1 MGVCV
6 IRSQESLRDKKN
18 IIIGLVDADL
28 LDNGT
33 RHPNLVILKLAGY
46 FRDHGIPYEL
56 IFGDSID
63 IEKYNRI
70 YLSKVFTFTN
80 LPTFITDYKRRHPN
94 TWTCK
99 IHEGGTGF
107 YATEE
112 DLDVFNKKRREDM
125 SSLNSDPL
133 LPNFSMAHQMPD
145 YNVYNRYIDQVVSQK
160 VQEDSKAFFKKFNIY
175 PDPDFLDSSRA
186 KHRKKYKDYLD
197 YSIGF
202 LTRGCIR
209 QCSFCVNKGERVI
222 RPYSDLKDFVDNSR
236 PFIYLW
242 DDNFLCYKNWKE
254 LLQNLIDTG
263 KPFQFRQGLD
273 ERVIDA
279 DRAKMLSK
287 VHYHGDFIFAFDQWK
302 DRDLIVRKLRIWKTY
317 CPSKTTKFYLFC
329 GYGITED
336 DDTKIF
342 EDVYYLFR
350 RIQILMSFG
359 CLGYVMRHADYQN
372 HRLGN
377 IYTQIARWCNQP
389 QFYKKMSFEE
399 FILRNQSYQEEHSS
413 STKTCKSLSTYI
425 AFKETFSD
433 RWGEV
438 EYLCKMKYES
448 TIDES
453 LWKVNNK

>member
-1 MGVCV
+1 M
-6 IRSQESLRDKKN
+6 
-18 IIIGLVDADL
+18 
-28 LDNGT
+28 DNGT

-46 FRDHGIPYEL
+46 FRDHHIPYEL

-63 IEKYNRI
+63 IDKYDRI
-70 YLSKVFTFTN
+70 YLSMVFTFTN
-80 LPTFITDYKRRHPN
+80 PPSFIIDYKNQHPE
-94 TWTCK
+94 TWADK
-99 IHEGGTGF
+99 IQQGGTGF
-107 YATEE
+107 YATIE
-112 DLDVFNKKRREDM
+112 DREVFDEKRKEDM
-125 SSLNSDPL
+125 LRLNSDPF

-145 YNVYNRYIDQVVSQK
+145 YNVYNHYIDWVVSQK
-160 VQEDSKAFFKKFNIY
+160 VKEDSIAFFKQFNIN
-175 PDPDFLDSSRA
+175 PNADFLNFSRA

-209 QCSFCVNKGERVI
+209 QCPFCVNKGEKRI
-222 RPYSDLKDFVDNSR
+222 LPYSDLEDFVDNSR

-254 LLQNLIDTG
+254 LLQKLINTG

-273 ERVIDA
+273 ERVIDE

-287 VHYHGDFIFAFDQWK
+287 ARYHGDFIFAFDQWK

-329 GYGITED
+329 GYKLTPGN
-336 DDTKIF
+336 DTMLF

-372 HRLGN
+372 HKLGN

-399 FILRNQSYQEEHSS
+399 FILRNQSYQEEHSA
-413 STKTCKSLSTYI
+413 STKTCKSLSTYLT
-425 AFKETFSD
+425 FRETFSN
-433 RWGEV
+433 RWGEI
-438 EYLCKMKYES
+438 EPLFQMKYES
-448 TIDES
+448 TIDKS
-453 LWKVNNK
+453 LWNINNEKTCR